1 MADVWQTYGRRM
13 ISHRFPVREFQI
25 SRAATIDFPTKTKK
39 DEKKC
44 KKVLT

>member
-1 MADVWQTYGRRM
+1 MEIPNKT
-13 ISHRFPVREFQI
+13 
-25 SRAATIDFPTKTKK
+25 RAATIDFPTKTKK

>member
-1 MADVWQTYGRRM
+1 M
-13 ISHRFPVREFQI
+13 ISRGFPIWEVQI

-39 DEKKC
+39 DAKKC